1 MSPPISELSSYSCA
15 DKIVLGWYNISRVL
29 VLAWLASG
37 DKSRP
42 NKPLSAKNLFNI
54 ILKYEIFVVAL
65 LTLYTKYY
73 YSKGII
79 DFLSREKYTYFVM
92 SVESVAYWEA
102 LLFQIRRRS
111 GAKIGKRRPTSL
123 KVSNRGKYSCLS
135 NVRSSKQPAILRK
148 SNVYKNFEFYHVT
161 NQRHIQIL
169 AL

>member
-15 DKIVLGWYNISRVL
+15 DKIVLGWYNIRSVL
-29 VLAWLASG
+29 VLAWWASG
-37 DKSRP
+37 DKSKP
-42 NKPLSAKNLFNI
+42 NKPLSAKNRFKI

-65 LTLYTKYY
+65 LTLYTNYY
-73 YSKGII
+73 YEGII
-79 DFLSREKYTYFVM
+79 NFPLWDKYTYFVM

-135 NVRSSKQPAILRK
+135 SVRSSKQPAILWK
-148 SNVYKNFEFYHVT
+148 
-161 NQRHIQIL
+161 
-169 AL
+169 

>member
-54 ILKYEIFVVAL
+54 ILKYEIFVAAL
-65 LTLYTKYY
+65 LTLYTNYY
-73 YSKGII
+73 LYSKGII
-79 DFLSREKYTYFVM
+79 NFPSWEKYTYLVI
-92 SVESVAYWEA
+92 SLESVAYWDA

-135 NVRSSKQPAILRK
+135 SVRSSKQPAILWK
-148 SNVYKNFEFYHVT
+148 
-161 NQRHIQIL
+161 
-169 AL
+169 

>member
-15 DKIVLGWYNISRVL
+15 DKIVLGWYNIRSVL
-29 VLAWLASG
+29 VLAWWASG

-54 ILKYEIFVVAL
+54 ILKYEIFVTAL
-65 LTLYTKYY
+65 LNLYTNYK
-73 YSKGII
+73 STMN
-79 DFLSREKYTYFVM
+79 FPRWSKYTYFVI
-92 SVESVAYWEA
+92 SEESVAYWEA

-135 NVRSSKQPAILRK
+135 SVRSSKQPAILWK
-148 SNVYKNFEFYHVT
+148 
-161 NQRHIQIL
+161 
-169 AL
+169 